1 MPRTVAPRARCPT
14 SRSALP
20 SATTPSCVAMRTC
33 AACRS
38 AHRDLCNQVTSPP
51 AEREVGDMLFQ
62 LPEGARDYAVL
73 VGRLLL
79 GVVMFAYGWDK
90 WVTRGL
96 TATAAGLGRGG
107 VPFPYLSAMYAGTVE
122 LLGGA
127 LLILGAL
134 TALVGVLMVL
144 DMAGAIVTTHQYV
157 SIIGRPGIALTGA
170 ILAGALVFAAI
181 GAGRYSVDHLL
192 DTRRRAARPGIA

>member
-1 MPRTVAPRARCPT
+1 
-14 SRSALP
+14 
-20 SATTPSCVAMRTC
+20 
-33 AACRS
+33 
-38 AHRDLCNQVTSPP
+38 
-51 AEREVGDMLFQ
+51 
-62 LPEGARDYAVL
+62 
-73 VGRLLL
+73 
-79 GVVMFAYGWDK
+79 MFAYGWDK
-90 WVTRGL
+90 WVTKGL
-96 TATAAGLGRGG
+96 TATATGLGRGG
-107 VPFPYLSAMYAGTVE
+107 VPLPYLSATYAGTVE

-157 SIIGRPGIALTGA
+157 SITGRPGIALTGA

-192 DTRRRAARPGIA
+192 GARRRATQPDVA

>member
-1 MPRTVAPRARCPT
+1 
-14 SRSALP
+14 
-20 SATTPSCVAMRTC
+20 
-33 AACRS
+33 
-38 AHRDLCNQVTSPP
+38 
-51 AEREVGDMLFQ
+51 MLAQ
-62 LPEGARDYAVL
+62 LPERAHDIAVL

-79 GVVMFAYGWDK
+79 GVVMFAFGWDK
-90 WVTRGL
+90 WVTKGL
-96 TATAAGLGRGG
+96 SATAAGLGHGG
-107 VPFPYLSAMYAGTVE
+107 VPFPFLSAAYAGTVE

-157 SIIGRPGIALTGA
+157 SIIGRPGIALPGA
-170 ILAGALVFAAI
+170 VLAGALVFAAI

-192 DTRRRAARPGIA
+192 GARRRTKQSGIV

>member
-1 MPRTVAPRARCPT
+1 
-14 SRSALP
+14 
-20 SATTPSCVAMRTC
+20 
-33 AACRS
+33 
-38 AHRDLCNQVTSPP
+38 
-51 AEREVGDMLFQ
+51 MLFQ

-96 TATAAGLGRGG
+96 TATASGLGRGG
-107 VPFPYLSAMYAGTVE
+107 VPFPYLSATYAGTVE

-192 DTRRRAARPGIA
+192 DARRRTSQPGIA

>member
-1 MPRTVAPRARCPT
+1 M
-14 SRSALP
+14 
-20 SATTPSCVAMRTC
+20 
-33 AACRS
+33 
-38 AHRDLCNQVTSPP
+38 VT
-51 AEREVGDMLFQ
+51 Q

-73 VGRLLL
+73 AGRLLL

-90 WVTRGL
+90 WVTKGL
-96 TATAAGLGRGG
+96 TATGLGRGG
-107 VPFPYLSAMYAGTVE
+107 VPFPYLSATYAGTVE

-157 SIIGRPGIALTGA
+157 SITGRPGIALTGA

-192 DTRRRAARPGIA
+192 GARRRATQPGVA

>member
-1 MPRTVAPRARCPT
+1 
-14 SRSALP
+14 
-20 SATTPSCVAMRTC
+20 
-33 AACRS
+33 
-38 AHRDLCNQVTSPP
+38 
-51 AEREVGDMLFQ
+51 MLAQ
-62 LPEGARDYAVL
+62 LPEGARDCAVL
-73 VGRLLL
+73 VGRVLL

-90 WVTRGL
+90 WVTKGL
-96 TATAAGLGRGG
+96 TATATGLGRGG
-107 VPFPYLSAMYAGTVE
+107 VPFPYLSATYAGTVE
-122 LLGGA
+122 LFGGA

-144 DMAGAIVTTHQYV
+144 DMVGAIVTTHQYV

-192 DTRRRAARPGIA
+192 GGWRRTKQPDIV